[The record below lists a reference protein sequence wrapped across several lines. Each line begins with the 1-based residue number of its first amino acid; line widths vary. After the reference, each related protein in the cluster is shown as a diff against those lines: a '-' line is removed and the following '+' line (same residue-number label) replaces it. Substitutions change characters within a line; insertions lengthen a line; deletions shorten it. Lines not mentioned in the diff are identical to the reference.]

1 MQKKL
6 IVSGHQGYIGSNFC
20 KTLKRKKIKFIKFD
34 FKKKQKNLNSFTHF
48 FHFSFDINIK
58 RKSFERNKKRL
69 LKVLHVCSA
78 NNIKLIFPSTCT
90 YKYNKKNKRN
100 SKSIL
105 PLNKYSKSKIQCEK
119 MILQFSKKFELSFFI
134 FRVFNVYGV
143 KTINRGVVANLI
155 NRFKKEKT
163 VNLKYSEN
171 VRDFIN
177 LEDLTRLFLKSILVK
192 KSGIFEAGSGRTISI
207 KKLAI
212 SIKKVLKFNSNLFF
226 IKPYKSKK
234 NNFSKSNILRTK
246 SIFSWSPK
254 VNLING
260 LRKLNLK

>member
-1 MQKKL
+1 M
-6 IVSGHQGYIGSNFC
+6 
-20 KTLKRKKIKFIKFD
+20 
-34 FKKKQKNLNSFTHF
+34 
-48 FHFSFDINIK
+48 
-58 RKSFERNKKRL
+58 ERN
-69 LKVLHVCSA
+69 
-78 NNIKLIFPSTCT
+78 ILIHINPAGELMWEHGLYSVDRPKE
-90 YKYNKKNKRN
+90 KYGLRTVEATRM
-100 SKSIL
+100 
-105 PLNKYSKSKIQCEK
+105 YD
-119 MILQFSKKFELSFFI
+119 F
-134 FRVFNVYGV
+134 
-143 KTINRGVVANLI
+143 VANLI
-155 NRFKKEKT
+155 NRFKNEKT

-177 LEDLTRLFLKSILVK
+177 LEDLTGLFLKSILVK
-192 KSGIFEAGSGRTISI
+192 KSGIFEAGSGRAISI

-246 SIFSWSPK
+246 SIFSWRPK